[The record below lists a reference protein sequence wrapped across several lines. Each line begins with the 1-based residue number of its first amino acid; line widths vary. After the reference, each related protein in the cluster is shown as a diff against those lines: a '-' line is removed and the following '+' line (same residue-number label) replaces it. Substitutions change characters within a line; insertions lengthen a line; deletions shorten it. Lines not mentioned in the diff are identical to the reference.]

1 MSRDELRA
9 KIFAPKTLKREIVPF
24 FGVEIELRQPT
35 LGDILAVRETGATQS
50 AIINILMDYAHIPG
64 TDEKVFESGDA
75 ESLLAMPWGADFTT
89 LNNAL
94 ERLTEINFSVGADAS
109 KKTPGATS

>member
-9 KIFAPKTLKREIVPF
+9 KIFAPRTLKREIIPF
-24 FGVEIELRQPT
+24 FGVDIELRQPT
-35 LGDILAVRETGATQS
+35 LGDILAVRDSNEKQS
-50 AIINILMDYAHIPG
+50 AIISILMDYAHIPG

-75 ESLLAMPWGADFTT
+75 ETLMAMPWGADFTT

-94 ERLTEINFSVGADAS
+94 ERLTEVNFSAGADAS